1 MGLTR
6 LLELIFFVYFLT
18 HIPIT
23 MFIDGQAVFPKSWY
37 PEQIKDLLDWY
48 CREFK
53 DPMMVIHPAWYKS
66 FIICEVLFQFPFFFA
81 ATYAFWKGTC
91 RWIRVP
97 AIVYSTHV
105 ATTVIPIIAHI
116 MFYDFSESKNPG
128 PRTTQERMTLSAIY
142 FPYLLVPILILLTML
157 FNGAYQPT
165 YTKVKRR

>member
-1 MGLTR
+1 M
-6 LLELIFFVYFLT
+6 
-18 HIPIT
+18 
-23 MFIDGQAVFPKSWY
+23 
-37 PEQIKDLLDWY
+37 
-48 CREFK
+48 
-53 DPMMVIHPAWYKS
+53 
-66 FIICEVLFQFPFFFA
+66 
-81 ATYAFWKGTC
+81 
-91 RWIRVP
+91 P